1 MKSPSALSLFPARR
15 RDGQPAQPAKSAKS
29 EQSANSAKSVR
40 SVLSALPRA
49 AFAAGLIAFALL
61 FAVFPD
67 RYVPVCL
74 DGIALWALNVL
85 PAVFPFLFVSS
96 LLRLTGG
103 AEKVSRF
110 FSPLS
115 RALFAAGGESD
126 YCLFMSLLSGYPVGA
141 SLVASYRREGGA
153 GLRETEIL
161 ACTCSVSG
169 PLFVL
174 GSVGAGMF
182 GDKKTGFLILAA
194 HLLSALLSGIL
205 LRFLLPRRPEAT
217 AKHARAKERLS
228 LSDGVQ
234 RAAVTAI
241 GAGGCIAVFYV
252 LSAMLSD
259 FGILAPLQGLL
270 GKIPPLAPY
279 AEGLTKGLVEMTG
292 GCLAV
297 AGQGELAPACCA
309 FLVTLGGASLLFQQI
324 VCLRPAGVRISLF
337 LAVKFLQAVAAFFL
351 CLLFCAL

>member
-1 MKSPSALSLFPARR
+1 M
-15 RDGQPAQPAKSAKS
+15 
-29 EQSANSAKSVR
+29 
-40 SVLSALPRA
+40 
-49 AFAAGLIAFALL
+49 
-61 FAVFPD
+61 
-67 RYVPVCL
+67 
-74 DGIALWALNVL
+74 
-85 PAVFPFLFVSS
+85 
-96 LLRLTGG
+96 
-103 AEKVSRF
+103 
-110 FSPLS
+110 
-115 RALFAAGGESD
+115 
-126 YCLFMSLLSGYPVGA
+126 
-141 SLVASYRREGGA
+141 
-153 GLRETEIL
+153 
-161 ACTCSVSG
+161 
-169 PLFVL
+169 L

-194 HLLSALLSGIL
+194 HLLSALLSGVL

-252 LSAMLSD
+252 LSRHAFRFRNFD
-259 FGILAPLQGLL
+259 APARAFG
-270 GKIPPLAPY
+270 GKSPPLAPY

-297 AGQGELAPACCA
+297 AGQGALAPACCA

-337 LAVKFLQAVAAFFL
+337 LFVKFLQAVAAFFL

>member
-1 MKSPSALSLFPARR
+1 MKSPSALSLSPARR
-15 RDGQPAQPAKSAKS
+15 RDGQPAQPKKT
-29 EQSANSAKSVR
+29 AKSVR
-40 SVLSALPRA
+40 SALSALPRA

-115 RALFAAGGESD
+115 RALFAAGGESG

-161 ACTCSVSG
+161 ACACSVSG

-194 HLLSALLSGIL
+194 HLLSALLSGVL

-217 AKHARAKERLS
+217 AKHARAKER